1 MNVLELLE
9 RTEEMERGK
18 LSKDI
23 SIKTSRT
30 HPGNRPTPPRFM
42 KMRMIRGRKEG
53 GKCHAWNRDQS
64 ALEFAKQQ

>member
-30 HPGNRPTPPRFM
+30 QPPRFM
-42 KMRMIRGRKEG
+42 KMRMIRRRKEG